1 MAAPEQ
7 RTGCYV
13 YGIVPADVETDPD
26 ARGVGD
32 PPSRITAVAHGGIAA
47 LVSEIGLD
55 APLGR
60 PEDLLA
66 HQRLLDAAA
75 TATPVLPLRFGAVL
89 TNRDAV
95 VEELL
100 APHAEDFKAALA
112 ELEDHTEYVVKGRY
126 EEQAMLAEAL
136 DGNEEASRLREEIR
150 DQPEDATRPAR
161 IRLGEIVGQAVAA
174 SRDADTRELVEALTP
189 HCAAVTIREPTHEQD
204 AVHVAV
210 LIENSRRQELDQV
223 VDEFADKWADR
234 VTFRLLGPL
243 APYDF
248 VTPGTR
254 DPAAAGQGGG

>member
-1 MAAPEQ
+1 MAASEQ

-13 YGIVPADVETDPD
+13 YGIVPADVEADPD

-32 PPSRITAVAHGGIAA
+32 PPGQITVVRHDEIAA
-47 LVSEIGLD
+47 LVSEVGLD

-66 HQRLLDAAA
+66 HEQLLDAAA
-75 TATPVLPLRFGAVL
+75 TSTPVLPLRFGAVL

-100 APHAEDFKAALA
+100 APHVEDFRAALA
-112 ELEDHTEYVVKGRY
+112 ELEDRAEYVVKGRY
-126 EEQAMLAEAL
+126 EERAMVAEVL
-136 DGNEEASRLREEIR
+136 DSEEEAARLREEIR
-150 DQPEDATRPAR
+150 DQPEDATRPQR
-161 IRLGEIVGQAVAA
+161 IRLGEIIGRAVAA
-174 SRDADTRELVEALTP
+174 RREADTREVVEALRP
-189 HCAAVTIREPTHEQD
+189 HCAGVAVREPTHELD

-210 LIENSRRQELDQV
+210 LVENSRRQELDRA

-234 VTFRLLGPL
+234 VEFRLLGPL

-248 VTPGTR
+248 VTSGTR
-254 DPAAAGQGGG
+254 DGG

>member
-1 MAAPEQ
+1 MPAPEQ

-32 PPSRITAVAHGGIAA
+32 PPGQVTAVTHEGIAA
-47 LVSEIGLD
+47 LVSEVGLD

-89 TNRDAV
+89 TSRDAV
-95 VEELL
+95 VDELL
-100 APHAEDFKAALA
+100 APHQDEFAAALD
-112 ELEDHTEYVVKGRY
+112 ELEGHTEYVVKGRY
-126 EEQAMLAEAL
+126 EERAMVAEAL
-136 DGNEEASRLREEIR
+136 AGNEEAARLREEIR
-150 DQPEDATRPAR
+150 DRPEDATRPER
-161 IRLGEIVGQAVAA
+161 IRLGELVGQAVAA
-174 SRDADTRELVEALTP
+174 RRDADTRELVEALRP
-189 HCAAVTIREPTHEQD
+189 RCAAVTVREPTHEQD

-210 LIENSRRQELDQV
+210 LVEDSRREELDRV
-223 VDEFADKWADR
+223 IDEFAEKWADR
-234 VTFRLLGPL
+234 VALRVLGPL

-248 VTPGTR
+248 VVPAGT
-254 DPAAAGQGGG
+254 GGR